1 MGSTVTFREALK
13 EDTLAGSDA
22 FMTAGVAMVIIGLL
36 AALAPLASGIV
47 ANLLFGALL
56 VGAGVVK
63 LVDAFRAATWQRGVL
78 TALAGILTLAAGF
91 ISVVSPVVGLVSL
104 TVVFIG
110 YLIFVGA
117 FRMVMAFQLPTNAGG
132 KFWTFMSGV
141 VALALAALAL
151 AQMPIASAWLIG
163 TYVGVSLVFGGVA
176 RISLARGFRK
186 AADVV
191 GAPAQTVSGSHV

>member
-1 MGSTVTFREALK
+1 MGSTVEFREAVK
-13 EDTLAGSDA
+13 EGTLAGSDEL
-22 FMTAGVAMVIIGLL
+22 MTSGVAMVIIGLL
-36 AALAPLASGIV
+36 AALTPLASGMV

-78 TALAGILTLAAGF
+78 TALAGILTLAAGVLS
-91 ISVVSPVVGLVSL
+91 IVSPVVGLVSL
-104 TVVFIG
+104 TIVFIG

-151 AQMPIASAWLIG
+151 AQMPITSAWLVG

-191 GAPAQTVSGSHV
+191 GAPAQTVSGAHV